1 MNTNKWAV
9 LAEIPSTPAADGGLA
24 EKEWSEAAILDDFRT
39 AYFNERVADGPR
51 YKLAYDSTHLYIAGT
66 FASEDRPVLDKIEL
80 IVSTMKPGE
89 PHYIVSI
96 PVTPAA
102 KTIKTGWGETDL
114 QPITVQVNDCSL
126 MDAGD
131 RTVVEAKVSWSSLG
145 SAPPS
150 PGTRWR
156 MNVVHVHHLGSK
168 PLISWVPVRTSRFWD
183 TGSSI
188 VMVNGNVIDEG
199 RLGSLFFARTPTGRR
214 WVPQD
219 AGLRYVDFTHKEV
232 SFKEDGIT
240 GPQQS
245 ELALKWK
252 APSGD
257 WMPLP
262 RVSSGT
268 DGTRRVLT
276 FEHPP
281 VSARGLIELQMC
293 VYRGDCPDDGLF
305 AILSFDRDEWI
316 EAGLAVSAKVV
327 STGNPV
333 RVQPEPA
340 SRHVQHTL
348 ELIPD
353 KTGFIFTGLP
363 EMPELHPDQLFK
375 LSDDRRSLVSIK
387 TGTVYP
393 NARYPETKVV
403 TAINRKGEAVD
414 YPYYEDEA
422 GKRYFLS
429 ARLWYLQR
437 HYTVAETETIAG
449 TDALGAAR
457 LLYRFAEV
465 YEGYVPTTDYIW
477 HNYPISI
484 TSGPPFNYWGGMWC
498 RWSVAELNSL
508 RPLLRA
514 YDRVKQTNAFDVLSE
529 EVGEDV
535 DRKIVRDMFIPSIQY
550 ALAYPYVLG
559 NMNYTQ
565 WLGLIEAGKALNE
578 PDYIHNAFQ
587 WMEDY
592 VETQFLSDGYWREAA
607 PSYHVQSTNG
617 LAQAADALS
626 GYSDPDGYVSPRTGR
641 RFDNLDMRTVYPAI
655 GMSVR
660 NNNLL
665 VYPDGKLL
673 PLQDAW
679 ASDMAGSPLLDAG
692 PLLMPAAGIARLA
705 GGTGADQTQVWLQ
718 FEPKYGHNHYGP
730 LQLNL
735 YAAGQELLPDLGY
748 TYTKDRAFTLSA
760 IGHNTVVVD
769 SKDMKIDDV
778 SKHGGRISLFAPMGD
793 VQAMRADQKE
803 AYEGV
808 DQYGREPWLI
818 LFPGAAEGEGYVVDL
833 FRVSGG
839 SRHEYT
845 LQGDANRDAW
855 FETALEQGEFG
866 PHLLPPG
873 TKVKEAEQFNERGS
887 AEGHY
892 YGYISIRN
900 VKRAHLPGD
909 RYEVTL
915 VTSEDG
921 AEKAKMNITGLL
933 EPGGNELYLARS
945 PSIRSTR
952 LSGKSA
958 DTNDEAAK
966 YDMPKLVLRRDGT
979 RLNST
984 FVTVMEPYAG
994 AAGPRIETIERLQL
1008 SEGPEGALA
1017 IRVTYG
1023 RITDLLISSTGHPD
1037 QTIVADGVTMRG
1049 KMGFVR
1055 TEDGVVR
1062 SMYLIGGTLLATG
1075 GVALTGMGTI
1085 RGEITSTKRKANGDP
1100 YNGIVTRTPIGA
1112 AAADAMRGAY
1122 VVVTHP
1128 DESARGFR
1136 IKETI
1141 GDSGS
1146 TVIVFDEYDPGFEIR
1161 PDGTSIM
1168 SYYPAKRWNG
1178 THTFTFDGISV
1189 YGSRSPESEPVHHQA
1204 GAAPHSVQY

>member
-1 MNTNKWAV
+1 MNTNKWAL
-9 LAEIPSTPAADGGLA
+9 LAEQPPEPVIDGGLA
-24 EKEWSEAAILDDFRT
+24 EKEWSGAAVLEDFRT
-39 AYFNERVADGPR
+39 VYFNEPVVDGPC
-51 YKLAYDSTHLYIAGT
+51 YKLAYDSSHLHIAGT
-66 FASEDRPVLDKIEL
+66 FASEDRPMLDKIEL
-80 IVSTMKPGE
+80 IICTMRPGE
-89 PHYIVSI
+89 PYYIVSI

-102 KTIKTGWGETDL
+102 EATKTDWGDAGL
-114 QPITVQVNDCSL
+114 QPILVQTHPYTL
-126 MDAGD
+126 KDAGG
-131 RTVVEAKVSWSSLG
+131 RTAVEASLPWSTLG
-145 SAPPS
+145 SAMPS
-150 PGTRWR
+150 AGTHWR

-168 PLISWVPVRTSRFWD
+168 PLISWVPVRTSRFGD
-183 TGSSI
+183 TGSI
-188 VMVNGNVIDEG
+188 VTIKGNIIDED
-199 RLGSLFFARTPTGRR
+199 RLGCLFFAKTPAGRR

-219 AGLRYVDFTHKEV
+219 AVLRYVDFTHKEL
-232 SFKEDGIT
+232 SFKEDGIA
-240 GPQQS
+240 GS
-245 ELALKWK
+245 HRIAFSLKWK
-252 APSGD
+252 APAGD
-257 WMPLP
+257 WQPLSQV
-262 RVSSGT
+262 RSDT
-268 DGTRRVLT
+268 DGTRRMLR

-281 VSARGLIELQMC
+281 VLDRGQIELQ
-293 VYRGDCPDDGLF
+293 VYAYREDCPDDGLF
-305 AILSFDRDEWI
+305 AIVSFDRDEII
-316 EAGLAVSAKVV
+316 ETGLAASAKADLPAG
-327 STGNPV
+327 SV

-340 SRHVQHTL
+340 SLHVQHTM

-393 NARYPETKVV
+393 NAEYSETKVV
-403 TAINRKGEAVD
+403 TAINRKGESVE
-414 YPYYEDEA
+414 YPYYEDDA

-437 HYTVAETETIAG
+437 HYAVAETENIAG
-449 TDALGAAR
+449 SDVLGAAR
-457 LLYRFAEV
+457 LLYRFAQL
-465 YEGYVPTTDYIW
+465 YEGWVPTTDYIW

-498 RWSVAELNSL
+498 RWSVAELNNL

-514 YDRVKQTNAFDVLSE
+514 YGLVKKTNALDVLSK
-529 EVGEDV
+529 EVGEDAE
-535 DRKIVRDMFIPSIQY
+535 RKIVRHMFIPSIQY
-550 ALAYPYVLG
+550 ALSYPYVLG
-559 NMNYTQ
+559 NMNFTQ

-587 WMEDY
+587 WMQDY
-592 VETQFLSDGYWREAA
+592 VETQFLSDGYWKEAA

-617 LAQAADALS
+617 LAQAANALS

-641 RFDNLDMRTVYPAI
+641 RFDNLDMTSVYPAI

-673 PLQDAW
+673 PLQDSW
-679 ASDMAGSPLLDAG
+679 ASDQAGSPIRDAG
-692 PLLMPAAGIARLA
+692 SILMPAAGIARLA

-735 YAAGQELLPDLGY
+735 YAEGQELLPDLGY

-778 SKHGGRISLFAPMGD
+778 SKHGGRIGLFAPIGG

-808 DQYGREPWLI
+808 EQYCREPWFI
-818 LFPGAAEGEGYVVDL
+818 SFPGAVEGVGYVVDL

-839 SRHEYT
+839 GRHEYT

-855 FETALEQGEFG
+855 FETGLKLGEYG

-873 TKVKEAEQFNERGS
+873 TKVKEAERFNERGS
-887 AEGHY
+887 ADGHY

-900 VKRAHLPGD
+900 VKRAVQLPDD

-915 VTSEDG
+915 VTSENG
-921 AEKAKMNITGLL
+921 AEKARMNITGLL

-952 LSGKSA
+952 LSGKIK

-966 YDMPKLVLRRDGT
+966 YDMPKLVLRREGT
-979 RLNST
+979 RLKST

-994 AAGPRIETIERLQL
+994 SAEPRIETIERLPL
-1008 SEGPEGALA
+1008 SDGPEGTLA

-1023 RITDLLISSTGHPD
+1023 STTDLLISSTGHPD
-1037 QTIVADGVTMRG
+1037 LPIVFADVTMRG
-1049 KMGFVR
+1049 KMGFIR
-1055 TEDGVVR
+1055 TVDGVVQ
-1062 SMYLIGGTLLATG
+1062 SMYLIGGTLLSKG
-1075 GVALTGMGTI
+1075 GVALTGTGTI
-1085 RGEITSTKRKANGDP
+1085 RGEITSTKRKASGDP
-1100 YNGIVTRTPIGA
+1100 YNGIVTHTPIGA

-1122 VVVTHP
+1122 IVVTHP
-1128 DESARGFR
+1128 DQSTSGYR

-1141 GDSGS
+1141 GDADS

-1161 PDGTSIM
+1161 PDGTSIRNC
-1168 SYYPAKRWNG
+1168 YPAKRWNG
-1178 THTFTFDGISV
+1178 THSFTFDSIDV
-1189 YGSRSPESEPVHHQA
+1189 YDSRTVIPEPLHQQA
-1204 GAAPHSVQY
+1204 GKTPHTI